1 MTPWLKPWPAAL
13 ALLSLS
19 GCGDLFGPDPRVA
32 ASVAMIDGNAQ
43 TGVVGEPLDEPFRV
57 EVRDQDGD
65 PLPGAVVEWSAP
77 SGSIAPETVTDS
89 RGVASAVLTLGEAAG
104 PHTARAAVAGLDQV
118 DFAALALPGAPAE
131 IHISPD
137 STLMEAIGDTV
148 TLQAETRD
156 RFGNAVADA
165 VVEWSSS
172 DATVVEVDA
181 LGRVMSHGTGRAVV
195 TAAAGDAADAA
206 AVVVDQRIAA
216 VALGPAPD
224 TLRSFGET
232 AVLDVTATDANGFE
246 VRGAEIT
253 WSSLDAGVA
262 TVDAM
267 GAVTARGRGSAS
279 VVAAAAGVADTLVLA
294 VIPWGRVTVSMEL
307 NRWEIYDV
315 VYPIMER
322 HGLTGNLEVA
332 IQYIGDADRIT
343 VPQIRE
349 MHDAGWAV
357 VPHSITLR
365 SLPELSD
372 AEMRREVLGSQA
384 WVRDR
389 GFRGSWIFIVPG
401 HNAGERE
408 LALIRRH
415 FVAARTRGYL
425 HVRTMTDWP
434 TDRPYGIV
442 GLEGEGFLD
451 TQALRSE
458 MREIW
463 RSAIHEGRLLE
474 IYFHRVKASQA
485 AGFEAFIRE
494 LAEYSGMVRTFA
506 ELFEE

>member
-1 MTPWLKPWPAAL
+1 MTSVKWLTAL
-13 ALLSLS
+13 ALLALS
-19 GCGDLFGPDPRVA
+19 ACDGLLGPEPRVA
-32 ASVAMIDGNAQ
+32 ASVVMTDGDAQ
-43 TGVVGEPLDEPFRV
+43 TGVVGEPLAIPFRV
-57 EVRDQDGD
+57 EVRDQNGE

-77 SGSIAPETVTDS
+77 SGSIESWTVTDS
-89 RGVASAVLTLGEAAG
+89 RGVASAVLTLGETAG
-104 PHTARAAVAGLDQV
+104 PHTARAVVAELDHV
-118 DFAALALPGAPAE
+118 DFAAVAMPGAPVE
-131 IHISPD
+131 LQVSPD
-137 STLMEAIGDTV
+137 STLLEAVGDTV

-156 RFGNAVADA
+156 RFGNVVADA

-172 DATVVEVDA
+172 DAAVVEVDA
-181 LGRVMSHGTGRAVV
+181 LGRVMSRGAGRAVV
-195 TAAAGDAADAA
+195 TATAGDAVDAA
-206 AVVVDQRIAA
+206 AVVIDQRIAA
-216 VALGPAPD
+216 VTLGPAPD
-224 TLRSFGET
+224 TLRSFGAT

-246 VRGAEIT
+246 VRNADIAWT
-253 WSSLDAGVA
+253 SLHTGVA
-262 TVDAM
+262 TVDAT
-267 GAVTARGRGSAS
+267 GTVTARGRGSAT
-279 VVAAAAGVADTLVLA
+279 VVASADGVADTLVLA

-332 IQYIGDADRIT
+332 IQYIGDVDRIT

-349 MHDAGWAV
+349 MHGAGWAV

-372 AEMRREVLGSQA
+372 AEMRREVLDSQA

-389 GFRGSWIFIVPG
+389 GFRGSSIFIVPG

-434 TDRPYGIV
+434 TNRPYDIV

-451 TQALRSE
+451 SEALRSE
-458 MREIW
+458 MRATW

-494 LAEYSGMVRTFA
+494 LAEYRGMVRTFA
-506 ELFEE
+506 ELFEQ